1 MASVSRKVIMT
12 GITPQEQ
19 YSVVSAFEGSV
30 LCLTL
35 EKLIVKKFH
44 SLTAKNC
51 APKISAS

>member
-1 MASVSRKVIMT
+1 MT